1 MLKQSC
7 KPLLPVSR
15 MDVSPHQT
23 QTCLQWPVLP
33 NQTHS
38 RQTLLAGPAL
48 ISCLGLLLHPD
59 PCRSTVE
66 FAFYKATMLTCSPQ
80 TSLDAADQCRSIL
93 HTVFYRPKMLTCSA
107 HASMAAADPCR
118 SILQSA
124 FYKIMVKDAVL
135 MVKDAVLIPQW
146 MQQIPAEAFH
156 NVPSTILRG

>member
-1 MLKQSC
+1 
-7 KPLLPVSR
+7 

-38 RQTLLAGPAL
+38 LQTLLAGPAL

-66 FAFYKATMLTCSPQ
+66 LAFYKPTMLKCSPH
-80 TSLDAADQCRSIL
+80 TSSDLADQCGSIL

-107 HASMAAADPCR
+107 HTSMAAADPCR
-118 SILQSA
+118 SILQPA
-124 FYKIMVKDAVL
+124 FYQPMVKN
-135 MVKDAVLIPQW
+135 AVLIPQW

-156 NVPSTILRG
+156 NMPSTILRC